1 MNIPCKVCLGLK
13 GVSEKMSYMVCH
25 FGKYKSG
32 NVFGL
37 QKHNQRENEN
47 YSNMDIDKARTS
59 LNYDLINK
67 DDINYLKKI
76 KIIIEANRASERAIR
91 KDATVYCECIVS
103 SDSAFFEN
111 LTEYK
116 QKEFFESSLDYL
128 KNKIG
133 EKFIISANVHLD
145 ETTPHMHVG
154 FVPII
159 ENSLSAKKLID
170 RKFLREVQDQLP
182 AHLKNLGF
190 DIQRGIENSKRKHK
204 DTKEFKKDLDREFE
218 NKCKDINYIES
229 YKNELEGKIEQLEAR
244 LNQKTIE
251 YDSITKTLNKNS
263 LVMYQIQE
271 MKVEPVMFSSDK
283 VKIDKRDFEKLKDSA
298 LKAYNQHNLYAT
310 VSHKLKAL
318 EKDKESYRKELENS
332 RRCRTDDYNKFNSEL
347 NSLRKENIRLNS
359 ELNKANKIISG
370 MSKESQMEFFKLKK
384 EIEKENKEFKKRIER
399 EKDRSYEMRL

>member
-1 MNIPCKVCLGLK
+1 
-13 GVSEKMSYMVCH
+13 MSYMVCH

-47 YSNMDIDKARTS
+47 YSNMDIDKAKTP
-59 LNYDLINK
+59 LNYDLVNQK
-67 DDINYLKKI
+67 DINYLKRVKT
-76 KIIIEANRASERAIR
+76 IIEANRASERAIR
-91 KDATVYCECIVS
+91 KDATVYCECIIS

-111 LTEYK
+111 LTEDK
-116 QKEFFESSLDYL
+116 QKEFFKSSLDYL

-133 EKFIISANVHLD
+133 EEFVISANVHLD

-182 AHLKNLGF
+182 AYLKNLGF

-204 DTKEFKKDLDREFE
+204 DTKEFKKELDRELE
-218 NKCKDINYIES
+218 NKYKDINAIEN

-251 YDSITKTLNKNS
+251 YDTVIKNLDKNS
-263 LVMYQIQE
+263 LNINQIQE
-271 MKVEPVMFSSDK
+271 IKVEPVMFSSDK

-298 LKAYNQHNLYAT
+298 LKSCNQKNLYVT
-310 VSHKLKAL
+310 VLDRLKELDESKRYYSKQLDISRRDRAL
-318 EKDKESYRKELENS
+318 E
-332 RRCRTDDYNKFNSEL
+332 YNNL
-347 NSLRKENIRLNS
+347 NSKIHRLKNENEDLKFEID
-359 ELNKANKIISG
+359 KANKIIRS
-370 MSKESQMEFFKLKK
+370 MSKEFQNEFLKIKK
-384 EIEKENKEFKKRIER
+384 EIDNPTQKYSKTKSKTFDLER
-399 EKDRSYEMRL
+399 

>member
-1 MNIPCKVCLGLK
+1 
-13 GVSEKMSYMVCH
+13 MSYMVCH
-25 FGKYKSG
+25 FSKYKSG

-47 YSNMDIDKARTS
+47 YSNMDIDKARTL
-59 LNYDLINK
+59 LNYDLVNNG
-67 DDINYLKKI
+67 DINYLKRVKT
-76 KIIIEANRASERAIR
+76 IIEANRASERAIR
-91 KDATVYCECIVS
+91 KDATVYCECIIS

-111 LTEYK
+111 LTEDK
-116 QKEFFESSLDYL
+116 QKEFFKSSLDYL

-133 EKFIISANVHLD
+133 EEFIISANVHLD

-182 AHLKNLGF
+182 AYLKSLGF

-204 DTKEFKKDLDREFE
+204 DTKEFKRELDRELE
-218 NKCKDINYIES
+218 NKYKDINAIES
-229 YKNELEGKIEQLEAR
+229 YKNELEGKIEQLEAH

-251 YDSITKTLNKNS
+251 YDRVIKNLDKNS
-263 LVMYQIQE
+263 LDIYQIQE

-310 VSHKLKAL
+310 VLDRL
-318 EKDKESYRKELENS
+318 KELDESKRYYSKQLDIS
-332 RRCRTDDYNKFNSEL
+332 RRDRAIEYNNL
-347 NSLRKENIRLNS
+347 NSKIHRLKNENEDLNF
-359 ELNKANKIISG
+359 EIDKTNKIIKS
-370 MSKESQMEFFKLKK
+370 MSKEFQNEFLKIKK
-384 EIEKENKEFKKRIER
+384 EIDNQTQKYSKIKSKTFDLER
-399 EKDRSYEMRL
+399 

>member
-1 MNIPCKVCLGLK
+1 
-13 GVSEKMSYMVCH
+13 MSYMVCH

-47 YSNMDIDKARTS
+47 YSNMDIDKARTP
-59 LNYDLINK
+59 LNYDLVNQGN
-67 DDINYLKKI
+67 INYLKRVKS
-76 KIIIEANRASERAIR
+76 IIEANRASERAIR

-103 SDSAFFEN
+103 SDGAFFEN
-111 LTEYK
+111 LTEDK
-116 QKEFFESSLDYL
+116 QKEFFKSSLDYL

-133 EKFIISANVHLD
+133 EEFIISANVHLD

-182 AHLKNLGF
+182 AYLKNIGF

-204 DTKEFKKDLDREFE
+204 DVKEFKKELDREVE
-218 NKCKDINYIES
+218 NKCKDINTIES
-229 YKNELEGKIEQLEAR
+229 YKNELEGKIEKLEAD
-244 LNQKTIE
+244 LNKRTIE
-251 YDSITKTLNKNS
+251 YNNATKVLNKNS
-263 LVMYQIQE
+263 LRMYQIQE

-310 VSHKLKAL
+310 VIHQLEKLKE
-318 EKDKESYRKELENS
+318 EKQYYKSELEES
-332 RRCRTDDYNKFNSEL
+332 RRCRAEDYNDFRYEL
-347 NSLRKENIRLNS
+347 KSLEKENTRLS
-359 ELNKANKIISG
+359 LEINKVNEILRS
-370 MSKESQMEFFKLKK
+370 MSKESQVEFLKVKKEIELKK
-384 EIEKENKEFKKRIER
+384 EIEKENINFSR
-399 EKDRSYEMRL
+399 EKNKSHEMSL